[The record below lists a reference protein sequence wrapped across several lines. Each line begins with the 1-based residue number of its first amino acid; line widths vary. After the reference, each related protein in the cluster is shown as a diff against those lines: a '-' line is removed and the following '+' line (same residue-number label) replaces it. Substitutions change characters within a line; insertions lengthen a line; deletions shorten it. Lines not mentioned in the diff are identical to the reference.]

1 MLLKNNVHVYC
12 TWYKSLSRTLDR
24 AIVSF
29 VKILLAFQMQ
39 YNISSKQWHF
49 MPLHKGPLLVWHT
62 EHIRDSERMSYKQ
75 SVIFIPNLAYVA
87 HFSQNHPIFLYI
99 STKISLKKVISTDGS
114 LRCKTFTQYFYVPHF
129 ISHKS
134 TNNNFVQENNIHH
147 CF

>member
-1 MLLKNNVHVYC
+1 MYFLGQKAKHLRSIVDDKDERLHVYC

-62 EHIRDSERMSYKQ
+62 EHFRDSERMSYKQ

-99 STKISLKKVISTDGS
+99 STKISLKKVISTEVSGIR
-114 LRCKTFTQYFYVPHF
+114 LLH
-129 ISHKS
+129 
-134 TNNNFVQENNIHH
+134 NIFMYHIL
-147 CF
+147 